1 MVNKRVLIVDD
12 HAVMRMGLKE
22 LLQDL
27 QPGVQILEANDG
39 DEMLDVLRKN
49 AIDLVVLDIHL
60 PNTDTIKLVEL
71 STIRFP
77 QTDILIFSMLSEQIY
92 GRRLLKAGAKG
103 FLSKNAALEEIR
115 HGLSMALHSKRYL
128 SPALLDLL
136 MRNAD
141 EQHHADPF
149 GRLSQREFEIVHD
162 LLSGATIN
170 TIATRL
176 NLKPSTVGTYKAR
189 IFEKLQVQTVF
200 ELKELATLYQFN

>member
-1 MVNKRVLIVDD
+1 
-12 HAVMRMGLKE
+12 MGMKE

-27 QPGVQILEANDG
+27 QPGVQILEASDG
-39 DEMLDVLRKN
+39 DAMLDVLRKT
-49 AIDLVVLDIHL
+49 AVDLVVLDIHL

-71 STIRFP
+71 ATIRFP
-77 QTDILIFSMLSEQIY
+77 QTDILIFSMLAEQIY

-103 FLSKNAALEEIR
+103 FLSKNAPIEEIR
-115 HGLSMALHSKRYL
+115 HGLGMALHSKRYL

-141 EQHHADPF
+141 ELQHSDPF
-149 GRLSQREFEIVHD
+149 GKLSQREFEIVHD

-170 TIATRL
+170 TIANRL

>member
-12 HAVMRMGLKE
+12 HAVMRMGLRE

-103 FLSKNAALEEIR
+103 FLSKNASIEEIR
-115 HGLSMALHSKRYL
+115 HGLGMALHSKRYL

-141 EQHHADPF
+141 EQQHSDPF
-149 GRLSQREFEIVHD
+149 SRLSQREFEIVHD

-170 TIATRL
+170 TIAHRL